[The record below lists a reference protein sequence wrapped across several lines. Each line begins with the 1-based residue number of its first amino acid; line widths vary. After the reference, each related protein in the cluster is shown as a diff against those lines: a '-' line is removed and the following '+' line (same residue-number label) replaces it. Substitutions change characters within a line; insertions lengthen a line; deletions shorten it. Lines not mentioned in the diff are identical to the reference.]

1 MGNQKILE
9 RSRQRRVRF
18 SKSTIINW
26 IPPLIWAAF
35 IFALSSI
42 EQVKVSE
49 FFFWDFLAKKGAH
62 FTEYAILY
70 FLIFRA
76 NGKNHLSSFILT
88 MLYALTDE
96 IHQSFVPGRTAAI
109 YDIAIDFSGAA
120 GALYIIWKL
129 RQKTPA
135 KHKK

>member
-1 MGNQKILE
+1 MKI
-9 RSRQRRVRF
+9 

-26 IPPLIWAAF
+26 LPPVIWAAL

-76 NGKNHLSSFILT
+76 NGKKASLSFILT
-88 MLYALTDE
+88 MLYAASDE
-96 IHQSFVPGRTAAI
+96 IHQSFVPGRQAAA

-120 GALYIIWKL
+120 SALYIIWKL

>member
-1 MGNQKILE
+1 MKI
-9 RSRQRRVRF
+9 
-18 SKSTIINW
+18 SKSTITNW
-26 IPPLIWAAF
+26 LPPLIWAAF

-62 FTEYAILY
+62 FSEYAILY

-76 NGKNHLSSFILT
+76 NGKNYIASFILT
-88 MLYALTDE
+88 MLYAATDE
-96 IHQSFVPGRTAAI
+96 IHQSFVPGRMAAA
-109 YDIAIDFSGAA
+109 YDIAIDFSGASS
-120 GALYIIWKL
+120 ALYIIWKL
-129 RQKTPA
+129 RHKTQE

>member
-1 MGNQKILE
+1 MK
-9 RSRQRRVRF
+9 V
-18 SKSTIINW
+18 SKSAFINW
-26 IPPLIWAAF
+26 LPPLVWAVL

-62 FTEYAILY
+62 FSEYAVLY

-76 NGKNHLSSFILT
+76 NGKNSSLSFILT
-88 MLYALTDE
+88 MFYAVSDE
-96 IHQSFVPGRTAAI
+96 IHQSFVPGRQAAI

-120 GALYIIWKL
+120 SALYIIWKL
-129 RQKTPA
+129 RQKIPA